1 MSLWRYMA
9 FKVVLFSYWLLN
21 VFTSLLFGFSLFSGH
36 SKERAEMNTHYERS
50 AHVLKVKW
58 KMRKFELE
66 GPVLSKHFLLR
77 YVKKG
82 HISRLEYLKREI
94 RTEKSDGFGIFQD

>member
-1 MSLWRYMA
+1 MA
-9 FKVVLFSYWLLN
+9 FKIVLFTYWLLN
-21 VFTSLLFGFSLFSGH
+21 VFTSLLFSFSLFSGH

-77 YVKKG
+77 HVRYTHPDAVLASNVTLLNIDEKFAVFA
-82 HISRLEYLKREI
+82 IVD
-94 RTEKSDGFGIFQD
+94 TESK